1 MNFFRVDPGVGNL
14 ISFMQFSIIAIY
26 GLIFTS
32 KFFTVKRNIPMTDYA
47 SLVIMFFAAN
57 VINNYALSFKI
68 SIPLVMIFQS
78 GSLMANMVLGVI
90 ILKKSY
96 DLWKYLSVLMISVG
110 IFLCTIASGTEIKR
124 STHAEKDNFF
134 WWTIGVVMLSS
145 ALFISA
151 RLGLYQ
157 ETLYKKR
164 GKHVRFF
171 KKKF

>member
-1 MNFFRVDPGVGNL
+1 M
-14 ISFMQFSIIAIY
+14 Y

-32 KFFTVKRNIPMTDYA
+32 KFFTVKRNIPLSEYA
-47 SLVIMFFAAN
+47 TLVIMFFASN
-57 VINNYALSFKI
+57 VINNYALGFNV

-90 ILKKSY
+90 ILNKSY
-96 DLWKYLSVLMISVG
+96 DMWKYLSVIMITVG
-110 IFLCTIASGTEIKR
+110 IFICTVASGTDVKR
-124 STHAEKDNFF
+124 STKSGKDNFF
-134 WWTIGVVMLSS
+134 WWMMGVGMLST

-164 GKHVRFF
+164 GKHVSNFN
-171 KKKF
+171 KL